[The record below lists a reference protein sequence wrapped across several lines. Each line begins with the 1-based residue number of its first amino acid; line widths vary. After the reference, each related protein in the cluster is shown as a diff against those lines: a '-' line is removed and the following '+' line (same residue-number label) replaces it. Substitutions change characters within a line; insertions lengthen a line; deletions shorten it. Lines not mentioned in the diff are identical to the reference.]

1 MQKSVD
7 VTVYT
12 LFFHLSLVIF
22 CKVVYN
28 RGVNL

>member
-12 LFFHLSLVIF
+12 LFYLALVIL